1 MMRHAHLLGFF
12 RRICRLLFHRV
23 RPVFVFDGTTPALK
37 RSTHIA
43 RRRRREAQASTL
55 RKTAEKL
62 LMNQLKT
69 QALLAA
75 KQQQASKPKAG
86 TARAAGRAVAPA
98 PSAAQV
104 ASSVEAALQQAL
116 LGPPAPAPDLASQPA
131 AAGVSPPAAAAS
143 SSRPSSTLQVHVG
156 PDGAGPSGLKPPGWQ
171 PLSLTNPSTGP
182 SKRNQ

>member
-1 MMRHAHLLGFF
+1 MTGADAG
-12 RRICRLLFHRV
+12 
-23 RPVFVFDGTTPALK
+23 
-37 RSTHIA
+37 
-43 RRRRREAQASTL
+43 RREAQASTL

-98 PSAAQV
+98 PSTAQV

-116 LGPPAPAPDLASQPA
+116 LGPPAPAPGEGPVQAGQQA
-131 AAGVSPPAAAAS
+131 AA
-143 SSRPSSTLQVHVG
+143 
-156 PDGAGPSGLKPPGWQ
+156 
-171 PLSLTNPSTGP
+171 
-182 SKRNQ
+182 